1 MLGKNK
7 LFEIAF
13 YCEKLKQNSAVKE
26 SDKLKKKLVDF
37 EEKSKQLTELEEER
51 ENL

>member
-1 MLGKNK
+1 
-7 LFEIAF
+7 
-13 YCEKLKQNSAVKE
+13 VKE
-26 SDKLKKKLVDF
+26 SDKLKKKLADF